1 MQLLDAA
8 YHTVHDYPGG
18 APSLAPRMGKS
29 PHTLN
34 HEVTGSGSAKLGLAD
49 AAKLCTMTGD
59 YRVLHAFAESCGH
72 LCVPLPDLEQQVS
85 GDVLTHLAASSQEFA
100 ELCAEVCRGAAD
112 GRISDNELEAIERER
127 AELLAQLARLG
138 ESIRQLNLS
147 SKPAHLRVAR

>member
-18 APSLAPRMGKS
+18 APSLAPRLGKS

-49 AAKLCTMTGD
+49 AAKICNLTGD
-59 YRVLHAFAESCGH
+59 YRVLHAFAEACGH
-72 LCVPLPDLEQQVS
+72 LCVPLPTLEQQVS
-85 GDVLTHLAASSQEFA
+85 GDVLMHLAASSTDFA
-100 ELCAEVCRGAAD
+100 ELCSEVCRSAAD
-112 GRISDNELEAIERER
+112 GRISDNELESVELAR

-138 ESIRQLNLS
+138 ESIRQLNLAG
-147 SKPAHLRVAR
+147 KPAHLRQA